1 MGDLVSPA
9 LAAAAAN
16 ENDGAA
22 GALVIVVIL
31 LAGAI
36 LAAFKYDNRRAA
48 ERNEAEARSTA
59 QAELQKWTKAAA
71 HPPVR
76 GSRPPPVQPPVPAAD
91 RGPWPA
97 GQARRVIRDGLAG
110 LTTIIAGEARAHAE
124 FLRSSAG
131 RRRVPGKY
139 RDRVGAGWGPPLNG
153 TRPETAV
160 FCRLK
165 DVLAWSEARHT
176 LLSAV
181 HEDAARL
188 LLRAMFPRKAALTA
202 FERDYSRVG
211 DGAGVP
217 VLPSDS
223 WEKFFDELHTTLTSL
238 ADRLATIPA
247 PEPPAVNRPD
257 ESRLR
262 DDMSA
267 EAVSAQLDDFITG
280 TAAQRRAAAA
290 GTWPGPFHSKWQ
302 LDGGVLDGFV
312 TREVRERLARATPGF
327 AAVAKWRAKDI
338 APDCHARIYLAH
350 IDIALDYLTEVRAN
364 MDSYAQYSGQRP
376 GDRITINAG
385 YIDGVVNV
393 KSSIGT
399 INTTL
404 APVEARGD
412 TALADAIRALGDAVR
427 RDPDLTDDARQ
438 EALHHVEDLAEAAA
452 EPGAERKRSR
462 AKAALAAVTEAA
474 KSATQLA
481 QTVATCQEVIGKLF

>member
-22 GALVIVVIL
+22 GALVILVIL
-31 LAGAI
+31 PAGAI

-48 ERNEAEARSTA
+48 ERNEAEARATA
-59 QAELQKWTKAAA
+59 HAEVQEWTKAAA

-76 GSRPPPVQPPVPAAD
+76 GSRPPPVRPPVPAAD
-91 RGPWPA
+91 PGPWPA

-217 VLPSDS
+217 VLPSGS

-257 ESRLR
+257 EGRLR

-280 TAAQRRAAAA
+280 TAAQRRTAAA

-327 AAVAKWRAKDI
+327 AAVAKWRA
-338 APDCHARIYLAH
+338 
-350 IDIALDYLTEVRAN
+350 N

-376 GDRITINAG
+376 GDRITINAR